1 MTHKARRLIIDVI
14 FSKLSPSDPG
24 ISTQQSDP
32 PIQRPISKGGTE
44 KLALVVDSVW

>member
-14 FSKLSPSDPG
+14 FSIFSPSDPWV
-24 ISTQQSDP
+24 STQHPEP
-32 PIQRPISKGGTE
+32 PFQRPIPKGGTE